1 MRLDKY
7 LTQCTELTR
16 SLAGVAIRQGRVR
29 VNENVVKSSSL
40 KINIESDVVLLNG
53 QSLKDKAGPR
63 YFMLH
68 KPEGFICANSDPD
81 HAVVFELLT
90 NEINLNKLHTVGRL
104 DIDTTGLVLI
114 SDDGQWSHCIT
125 SPKHHQN
132 KQYRI
137 WLSEPLIEDAEQ
149 QVAKGIML
157 RDEKYPTKPGIL
169 ERVSDTEVILTIGEG
184 RYHQVKRMI
193 AALGNRVVKL
203 HRQSI
208 GDVSLDDSLKEGQ
221 YRALT
226 SQEIASL
233 GKAS

>member
-7 LTQCTELTR
+7 LAQCTELTR
-16 SLAGVAIRQGRVR
+16 SLATVAIRQGRVR
-29 VNENVVKSSSL
+29 VNEKIIKSSSL
-40 KINIESDVVLLNG
+40 KINELSDVVLLNG
-53 QSLKDKAGPR
+53 QSLKDKIGPR

-68 KPEGFICANSDPD
+68 KPAGYICANSDNE
-81 HAVVFELLT
+81 HAVVFDLLT
-90 NEINLNKLHTVGRL
+90 DEINLDKLHTVGRL
-104 DIDTTGLVLI
+104 DLDTTGLVLI
-114 SDDGQWSHCIT
+114 SDDGQWSHAIT

-132 KQYRI
+132 KKYQV

-149 QVAKGIML
+149 RVKEGIML

-169 ERVSDTEVILTIGEG
+169 ERINDTEVILTISEG
-184 RYHQVKRMI
+184 RYHQVKRMF

-208 GDVSLDDSLKEGQ
+208 GDVELDDSLTEGQ

-226 SQEIASL
+226 PQEVRL
-233 GKAS
+233 LTKGT